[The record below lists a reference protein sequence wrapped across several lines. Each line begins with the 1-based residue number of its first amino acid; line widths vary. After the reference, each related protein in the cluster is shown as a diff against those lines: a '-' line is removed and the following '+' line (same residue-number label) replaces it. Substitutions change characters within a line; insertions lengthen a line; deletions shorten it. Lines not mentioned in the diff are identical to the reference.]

1 MGASSILA
9 TVVDPQAGL
18 RIEAETASG
27 HRLAFDASEAGDR
40 ELPTAAGPTES
51 LLAALAACTAMDVVS
66 ILRKKRQ
73 PVGRYRIAVNGER
86 AERHPQV
93 WERIR
98 VEHQIDGE
106 VEPEAL
112 RRAIELSATRY
123 CPVSAMLSRSATIEH
138 GYRLRRDGRDDET
151 ALVAVTGPE
160 GATLL

>member
-1 MGASSILA
+1 MGASSVLA
-9 TVVDPQAGL
+9 TVVDPGKGL
-18 RIEAETASG
+18 RIEAVTASG
-27 HRLAFDASEAGDR
+27 HTLAFDASEAG
-40 ELPTAAGPTES
+40 ELPTAPGPTDS

-73 PVGRYRIAVNGER
+73 LVAHYQIAASGEK
-86 AERHPQV
+86 ADAHPRV

-98 VEHQIDGE
+98 VEHQVDGE

-112 RRAIELSATRY
+112 RRAVELSATRY
-123 CPVSAMLSRSATIEH
+123 CPVSAMLSHSATIEH
-138 GYRLRRDGRDDET
+138 GYRLRRAGHDEET

>member
-1 MGASSILA
+1 MGTSSVLA
-9 TVVDPQAGL
+9 TVVDPGKGL
-18 RIEAETASG
+18 RIGAVTVGG
-27 HRLAFDASEAGDR
+27 HSLAFDASEAGGV
-40 ELPTAAGPTES
+40 PTAPGPTES
-51 LLAALAACTAMDVVS
+51 LLAALAACTGMDVVS

-73 PVGRYRIAVNGER
+73 LATRYEIAVSGEK

-98 VEHQIDGE
+98 VEHRVDGE

-138 GYRLRRDGRDDET
+138 GYRLRRAGHDEET
-151 ALVAVTGPE
+151 ARVAVTGPE